1 MDDAVKTKNKI
12 EYYLKLALKK
22 RWFII
27 LPLIITLA
35 AGICLSIMLPR
46 VYTAKTL
53 ILVIPKSVPDK
64 YVPNLLSTDVQ
75 QRINTI
81 KQQMLSRSNLEKI
94 IDELKLFSGPEY
106 KNMYLIDK
114 IENIRKRVK
123 LRISKGR
130 RGIES
135 FTIEFTG
142 KDPKQVAKVVNTLA
156 ETFINESIKIIES
169 EVIETN
175 KFLAGQLAHLRN
187 KLEETENAINQYRR
201 KHMGE
206 LPEEL
211 SSNLATL
218 TRLQLELSEKQQN
231 IRDAKNRLIVLENNI
246 ATEKASIQALLRRS
260 PSVIRTDVPE
270 DKPLT
275 KLEKQRQLLEALKT
289 KYTSRHPDIIRL
301 KRSIAALEAE
311 EKKEI
316 KIIKPENKNKDKG
329 AAHKDLRYEM
339 LPSKYNKALMTL
351 IAQADAIK
359 REIEIY
365 KEDVKRIEN
374 RIAMYQ
380 KRVENTPKREQA
392 LIALKRNYTNVQRS
406 YANLLDRKLESDIA
420 VDMERKQKGQKFRV
434 VDKARVPQK
443 PVSPKVPLF
452 FAISFVLGGGLGGGL
467 IFVMDFFDN
476 SLKEPEK
483 IEKKLGV
490 PVLAT
495 IPEIVTKKAV
505 LSHRVNHI
513 LTIISLLIIMALLGV
528 FAILSVKGVERVM
541 AFVHKFI

>member
-12 EYYLKLALKK
+12 EYYLKLVLKK

-27 LPLIITLA
+27 LPLIMTLSV
-35 AGICLSIMLPR
+35 GICLSIMLPR
-46 VYTAKTL
+46 VYKARTL

-94 IDELKLFSGPEY
+94 IDELHLFSGPEY
-106 KNMYLIDK
+106 ENMYLIDK
-114 IENIRKRVK
+114 IENIRKRVQV
-123 LRISKGR
+123 RVSKSRG
-130 RGIES
+130 GIES

-142 KDPKQVAKVVNTLA
+142 KDPQKVAKVVNTLA
-156 ETFINESIKIIES
+156 ETFINESIKVIES

-175 KFLAGQLAHLRN
+175 KFLAGQLAHLRR
-187 KLEETENAINQYRR
+187 KLEETETAINQYRK

-246 ATEKASIQALLRRS
+246 ATEKASIQALARRS
-260 PSVIRTDVPE
+260 SGVIREDVPE
-270 DKPLT
+270 DEPLT
-275 KLEKQRQLLEALKT
+275 ELEKQRKLLEILKT

-301 KRSIAALEAE
+301 KNSIAALEA
-311 EKKEI
+311 KQKEDMR
-316 KIIKPENKNKDKG
+316 IIKPKSKNKDKS
-329 AAHKDLRYEM
+329 AKDMPYEN
-339 LPSKYNKALMTL
+339 LPPKYNRALMTL
-351 IAQADAIK
+351 LAQADAIK

-365 KEDVKRIEN
+365 KEDVKRIEDK
-374 RIAMYQ
+374 ISMYQ
-380 KRVENTPKREQA
+380 KRVENTPKREQD

-406 YANLLDRKLESDIA
+406 YANFLDRKLESDIA

-434 VDKARVPQK
+434 VDKARVPKK
-443 PVSPKVPLF
+443 PISPKVPLM
-452 FAISFVLGGGLGGGL
+452 FAVSIILGAGLGGGL
-467 IFVMDFFDN
+467 IFIMDFFDN
-476 SLKEPEK
+476 SLKDPEK

-495 IPEIVTKKAV
+495 IPEIVTKKDII
-505 LSHRVNHI
+505 SHRLNHI
-513 LTIISLLIIMALLGV
+513 LTIISLLIIMGLLGI
-528 FAILSVKGVERVM
+528 FAILSAMSVERVI
-541 AFVHKFI
+541 ALVHKFI